1 MDTGSQPRRV
11 APHQSTDGH
20 GESAS
25 EGSSTP
31 VDRWTRG
38 VSLGGKLHTSQ
49 QMDTGS
55 QPRKV
60 TPHQSTDGHGE
71 SVGGSPYQ
79 DGHME
84 SARRV
89 APHRPTDGHGESVSE
104 GSSKPAI

>member
-31 VDRWTRG
+31 DGHGESASEILTR
-38 VSLGGKLHTSQ
+38 
-49 QMDTGS
+49 MDTGS
-55 QPRKV
+55 QPRRV
-60 TPHQSTDGHGE
+60 APYQST
-71 SVGGSPYQ
+71 

-104 GSSKPAI
+104 GSSTPANRWTRGVSLGG